1 MVAETAVSFGK
12 RVRPD
17 FQVADSG
24 HLDES
29 NAGEIMNKNEIT
41 PINNDFLE
49 SVSKVLAQ
57 AKKNAKTAVNLA
69 MVYAYFEIGRMIV
82 EEEQRGKKRAAYGT
96 QLLKGLSAYL
106 TKEYGKGFSVGNLK
120 NIRQFYKV
128 YATDQIGETVFSQS
142 ENLPVVSTGR
152 KFYLSWSHYLKL
164 MRIENVDE
172 RHFYEIECVKN
183 DWSLS
188 ELKRQY
194 NSSLYER
201 LALSTDK
208 DTVYRLALEGQK
220 VETAKD
226 AVKDPYILEFLGL
239 KELPEYSES
248 ELESRII
255 DNLQQFLL
263 ELGKGF
269 AFVGRQ
275 VRFTFDEEHFI
286 VDLVFYNRLLRCFVL
301 FDLKIGELKHQ
312 DIGQMQM
319 YVHYYDRKV
328 KLPDENPTIG
338 IVLCRDKNNAVV
350 KMTLPEDNTQ
360 IFASKYETVLP
371 SKEALQRLLEEQLSE
386 ENEDEDDGTAI

>member
-1 MVAETAVSFGK
+1 
-12 RVRPD
+12 
-17 FQVADSG
+17 
-24 HLDES
+24 
-29 NAGEIMNKNEIT
+29 
-41 PINNDFLE
+41 
-49 SVSKVLAQ
+49 
-57 AKKNAKTAVNLA
+57 

-82 EEEQRGKKRAAYGT
+82 EREQGGSDRAEYGKK
-96 QLLKGLSAYL
+96 LLQELSNYL
-106 TKEYGKGFSVGNLK
+106 TKLYGKGYSADNLK
-120 NIRQFYKV
+120 LMRRFYVV
-128 YATDQIGETVFSQS
+128 YSQDQIGETLFPQS
-142 ENLPVVSTGR
+142 KKLPAVSTGR

-164 MRIENVDE
+164 MRIDNIDE
-172 RHFYEIECVKN
+172 RHFYEIESVKN

-208 DTVYRLALEGQK
+208 DKVYRLALEGQT
-220 VETAKD
+220 VESPKD
-226 AVKDPYILEFLGL
+226 AVKDPYVLEFLGL
-239 KELPEYSES
+239 PELPSYSET

-255 DNLQQFLL
+255 DHLQQFLL
-263 ELGKGF
+263 ELGTGF

-275 VRFTFDEEHFI
+275 ERFTFDEEHFM

-328 KLPDENPTIG
+328 KLPEENPTIG
-338 IVLCRDKNNAVV
+338 IILCRDKNNAVV
-350 KMTLPEDNTQ
+350 EMTLPEDNSQ

-371 SKEALQRLLEEQLSE
+371 SKEALQKLLQEQLSD
-386 ENEDEDDGTAI
+386 EDESSS

>member
-1 MVAETAVSFGK
+1 MAKKELTPIDHNFWESVAE
-12 RVRPD
+12 
-17 FQVADSG
+17 
-24 HLDES
+24 
-29 NAGEIMNKNEIT
+29 
-41 PINNDFLE
+41 
-49 SVSKVLAQ
+49 VLAQ
-57 AKKNAKTAVNLA
+57 ARKNAKTAVNLS

-82 EEEQRGKKRAAYGT
+82 EEEQHGANRAAYGT
-96 QLLKGLSAYL
+96 QLLKELSVYL
-106 TKEYGKGFSVGNLK
+106 TEKYGKGFSVGNLK

-128 YATDQIGETVFSQS
+128 YANDQIGETVFSQFK
-142 ENLPVVSTGR
+142 NLPAVSTGR
-152 KFYLSWSHYLKL
+152 KFFLSWSHYLKL
-164 MRIENVDE
+164 MRITNIDE
-172 RHFYEIECVKN
+172 RHFYEIEAVKN

-208 DTVYRLALEGQK
+208 EKVYRLSKEGQT
-220 VETAKD
+220 VETPSD
-226 AVKDPYILEFLGL
+226 AVKDPYVLEFLGL
-239 KELPEYSES
+239 PELPSYSET

-255 DNLQQFLL
+255 DHLQQFLL
-263 ELGKGF
+263 ELGTGF
-269 AFVGRQ
+269 AFIGRQ
-275 VRFTFDEEHFI
+275 ERFTFNEEHFM

-338 IVLCRDKNNAVV
+338 IVLCKDKNNAIVE
-350 KMTLPEDNTQ
+350 MTLPEDNAQ

-371 SKEALQRLLEEQLSE
+371 SKESLQKLLQEQMADADGG
-386 ENEDEDDGTAI
+386 EDE